1 MLHGVCTPSGRPVEQ
16 PACDNTSVSLVIDIH
31 THAFADDIAPRA
43 VPALLESAGG
53 DLAAHYDGTVSGLV
67 EAMDRCGVDVS
78 VIQPVA
84 TKPSQVASIND
95 WAAAQASA
103 RIVPFGAMHPDVEDP
118 VREIH
123 RMRSL
128 GIRGFKLHP
137 EHQTFTPHEPRLHAI
152 YEAASE
158 AGMVVLFHAGADVIH
173 PTVHGTPASFA
184 ALIDAFPQLTVVL
197 AHLGGF
203 REWEAVAEHLAGRDV
218 WLDTAYT
225 LGHLPDDEFVALVR
239 AHGVERVLFGS
250 DGPWTDAAAE
260 IGHLRSLPL
269 SEPELDGILGE
280 NAKRLLGL

>member
-1 MLHGVCTPSGRPVEQ
+1 MSIIV
-16 PACDNTSVSLVIDIH
+16 DIH

-43 VPALLESAGG
+43 IPALLESAGG
-53 DLAAHYDGTVSGLV
+53 ELAAHYDGTVRGLV
-67 EAMDRCGVDVS
+67 DAMDRFGVDVS

-84 TKPSQVASIND
+84 TKPSQVRAIND
-95 WAAAQASA
+95 WAAAQASS
-103 RIVPFGAMHPDVEDP
+103 RIVPFGAMHPDLEDP
-118 VREIH
+118 ADEIA

-128 GIRGFKLHP
+128 GLKGFKLHP
-137 EHQTFTPHEPRLHAI
+137 EHQVFSPHETRLHAI
-152 YEAASE
+152 YEAASD

-173 PTVHGTPASFA
+173 PTIHGTPASFA
-184 ALIDAFPQLTVVL
+184 ELIDVFPRLTVVL

-225 LGHLPDDEFVALVR
+225 LGHLPDEEFVALVR

-260 IGHLRSLPL
+260 IAHLRSLPL
-269 SEPELDGILGE
+269 AEDEIEAILGE
-280 NAKRLLGL
+280 NAVRLLGLRERNG